1 MAALFFD
8 IDDTLISGLTGEIPE
23 SAVEALKKVKEQG
36 HEIFINTGRT
46 ICSVPAMIKN
56 LDFDGFLCGCGT
68 YLVYKQEVLME
79 SHIPYERGVR
89 YIEAMEQYRMEGF
102 LEGTEDIYFSERI
115 SRFEPVE
122 STKRYMASMGLGTEK
137 TIEKK
142 NFQYDKILV
151 LTDKHCETEK
161 FFACIEDG
169 MEIIDRR
176 GGMYECIQKGY
187 SKATAIEYIRQHFG
201 ISKDEVYVF
210 GDSSNDL
217 SMFEY
222 ATHAVAM
229 GKHDKALEPYTEYV
243 TDTVENDGI
252 YKAMVHYGLITE

>member
-8 IDDTLISGLTGEIPE
+8 IDDTLISGLTGTIPE
-23 SAVEALKKVKEQG
+23 SALEALKKVKEQG

-46 ICSVPAMIKN
+46 ICSIPAMIKN
-56 LDFDGFLCGCGT
+56 LDFDGYLCGCGT

-142 NFQYDKILV
+142 NFQY
-151 LTDKHCETEK
+151 
-161 FFACIEDG
+161 
-169 MEIIDRR
+169 
-176 GGMYECIQKGY
+176 
-187 SKATAIEYIRQHFG
+187 IRH
-201 ISKDEVYVF
+201 
-210 GDSSNDL
+210 L
-217 SMFEY
+217 
-222 ATHAVAM
+222 H
-229 GKHDKALEPYTEYV
+229 
-243 TDTVENDGI
+243 
-252 YKAMVHYGLITE
+252 